1 MVESS
6 SLADAQLAEIY
17 RWSDQRTFR
26 LNMLLTAD
34 GKAHGVDGTS
44 QSLTSDE
51 DRRILRIIRADADVV
66 ILGAQS
72 IRSEGWFLP
81 PRGRI
86 AVLSH
91 SGNIPWDTCPDKSRV
106 SVYPSIPALIHSLG
120 ELDKN
125 ILCEGGLET
134 AAAIALQVGFDEIA
148 LTRVDDLST
157 SPIPK
162 SFGTASEYRCESILT
177 DESNKMSFQFWR
189 RAVEQQ

>member
-6 SLADAQLAEIY
+6 TLTDAQLAEIY
-17 RWSDQRTFR
+17 RWPGERTFR

-44 QSLTSDE
+44 QSLTSVE
-51 DRRILRIIRADADVV
+51 DRRILRFIRADADVV

-86 AVLSH
+86 AVLTH
-91 SGNIPWDTCPDKSRV
+91 SGNIPWETCPDKGRV
-106 SVYPSIPALIHSLG
+106 NVYPSIPALIHSLN
-120 ELDKN
+120 ELDRN

-134 AAAIALQVGFDEIA
+134 AAAIALQVGFDDIA
-148 LTRVDDLST
+148 LTRIDDSST
-157 SPIPK
+157 PAIPE
-162 SFGTASEYRCESILT
+162 SFGNAREYRCDKILT

>member
-6 SLADAQLAEIY
+6 TLTDAQLANIY

-26 LNMLLTAD
+26 LNMLLTAE
-34 GKAHGVDGTS
+34 GKVYGVDGS
-44 QSLTSDE
+44 SKSLTSAE
-51 DRRILRIIRADADVV
+51 DRRILRIIRADVDVV

-72 IRSEGWFLP
+72 IRTEGWFLP

-91 SGNIPWDTCPDKSRV
+91 SGNIPWETCPDKGRV
-106 SVYPSIPALIHSLG
+106 NVYPSIPSLIHSLG
-120 ELDKN
+120 EKDKN

-134 AAAIALQVGFDEIA
+134 AAAFAVQVGFDEIA
-148 LTRVDDLST
+148 LTRIDDSST
-157 SPIPK
+157 SPIPE
-162 SFGTASEYRCESILT
+162 SFGIAREFRCDSILT
-177 DESNKMSFQFWR
+177 DQPQKMSFQFWR

>member
-6 SLADAQLAEIY
+6 TLTDAQLAEIY
-17 RWSDQRTFR
+17 RWPGERTFR

-44 QSLTSDE
+44 QSLTSVE
-51 DRRILRIIRADADVV
+51 DRRILRFIRADADVV

-91 SGNIPWDTCPDKSRV
+91 SGNIPWETCPDKGRV
-106 SVYPSIPALIHSLG
+106 NVYPSIPALIHSLN
-120 ELDKN
+120 ELDRN

-134 AAAIALQVGFDEIA
+134 AAAIALQVGFDDIA
-148 LTRVDDLST
+148 LTRIDDSST
-157 SPIPK
+157 PAIPE
-162 SFGTASEYRCESILT
+162 SFGNAREYRCDKILT

-189 RAVEQQ
+189 RAVVQQ

>member
-6 SLADAQLAEIY
+6 TLTEDQLAEIY
-17 RWSDQRTFR
+17 RWPDERTFR

-34 GKAHGVDGTS
+34 GKVHGADGTS
-44 QSLTSDE
+44 HSLTSTE
-51 DRRILRIIRADADVV
+51 DRRILRVIRAEADVV

-91 SGNIPWDTCPDKSRV
+91 TGNIPWDTCPDKGRV
-106 SVYPSIPALIHSLG
+106 NVYPSIPAFIHSLG
-120 ELDKN
+120 QLDKN

-134 AAAIALQVGFDEIA
+134 AAAFALQVGFDEIA
-148 LTRVDDLST
+148 LTRVDTSST
-157 SPIPK
+157 SLIPET
-162 SFGTASEYRCESILT
+162 FGIPDEFRCDSILT
-177 DESNKMSFQFWR
+177 DQSNKMSFQFWR